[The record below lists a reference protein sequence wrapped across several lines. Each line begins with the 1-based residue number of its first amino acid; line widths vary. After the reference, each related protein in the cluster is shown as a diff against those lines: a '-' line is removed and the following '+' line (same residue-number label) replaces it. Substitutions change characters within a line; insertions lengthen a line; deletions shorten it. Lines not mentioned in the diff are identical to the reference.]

1 MAIVGTIP
9 EADGDRIVAIGRYF
23 IDPRTNRAEVA
34 FVVQDEWQNRGIGT
48 FMFKLLIKLARQN
61 GIEGFSAEVLIENKA
76 MMAVFYKGDCKISST
91 IEGRV
96 RSISMDFV

>member
-1 MAIVGTIP
+1 MGRP
-9 EADGDRIVAIGRYF
+9 EQGAGCPEY
-23 IDPRTNRAEVA
+23 
-34 FVVQDEWQNRGIGT
+34 
-48 FMFKLLIKLARQN
+48 
-61 GIEGFSAEVLIENKA
+61 GFSAEVLIENKA